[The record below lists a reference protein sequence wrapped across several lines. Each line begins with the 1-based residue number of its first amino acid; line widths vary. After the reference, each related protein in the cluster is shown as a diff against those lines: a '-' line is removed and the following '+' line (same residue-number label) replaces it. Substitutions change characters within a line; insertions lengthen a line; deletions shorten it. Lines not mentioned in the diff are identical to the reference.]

1 MGTSKVSFSGGRDAF
16 HHGEDEY
23 CPVTGEAFWQDL
35 RDRTRTLP
43 GSTGL
48 PKNPPRSNCPVAAP
62 SDGGVGTPGGNASWH

>member
-1 MGTSKVSFSGGRDAF
+1 MGTSKVSSSGGATRF
-16 HHGEDEY
+16 TYGEDEY
-23 CPVTGEAFWQDL
+23 CPVKWGAFWQDL

-62 SDGGVGTPGGNASWH
+62 SDGGVGTPGGNAS